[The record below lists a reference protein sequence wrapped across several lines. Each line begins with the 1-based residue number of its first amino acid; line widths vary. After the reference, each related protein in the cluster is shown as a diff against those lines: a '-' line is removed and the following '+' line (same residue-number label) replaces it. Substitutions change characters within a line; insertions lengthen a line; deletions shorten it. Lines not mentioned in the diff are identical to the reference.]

1 MKKIAVFLAVLL
13 LLAAPVLAAE
23 PTEALSDVL
32 GADELTQSLPDE
44 AAEVLDG
51 FSPDGTPDFRSGV
64 RSILRAAAGGS
75 GGALRSGLRLCA
87 VLLAMVTLCA
97 VVRMSTQKDPVN
109 AVSAVGALGICAA
122 CLGGMQS
129 MISLASETVTRLSD
143 YSACLLPVMASPSAW
158 RTTAADI
165 PPPSA

>member
-23 PTEALSDVL
+23 PTEALSNVL

-75 GGALRSGLRLCA
+75 GGALRSGR
-87 VLLAMVTLCA
+87 
-97 VVRMSTQKDPVN
+97 
-109 AVSAVGALGICAA
+109 
-122 CLGGMQS
+122 
-129 MISLASETVTRLSD
+129 
-143 YSACLLPVMASPSAW
+143 
-158 RTTAADI
+158 
-165 PPPSA
+165 

>member
-51 FSPDGTPDFRSGV
+51 RCP
-64 RSILRAAAGGS
+64 AHAGGYHHPRYRY
-75 GGALRSGLRLCA
+75 G
-87 VLLAMVTLCA
+87 
-97 VVRMSTQKDPVN
+97 
-109 AVSAVGALGICAA
+109 
-122 CLGGMQS
+122 
-129 MISLASETVTRLSD
+129 
-143 YSACLLPVMASPSAW
+143 
-158 RTTAADI
+158 
-165 PPPSA
+165 

>member
-51 FSPDGTPDFRSGV
+51 LSPDGTP
-64 RSILRAAAGGS
+64 AAA
-75 GGALRSGLRLCA
+75 RCA
-87 VLLAMVTLCA
+87 VAFACA
-97 VVRMSTQKDPVN
+97 RCCWPW
-109 AVSAVGALGICAA
+109 LRCA
-122 CLGGMQS
+122 
-129 MISLASETVTRLSD
+129 
-143 YSACLLPVMASPSAW
+143 PSCA
-158 RTTAADI
+158 
-165 PPPSA
+165 

>member
-13 LLAAPVLAAE
+13 LLTAPVLAAE
-23 PTEALSDVL
+23 PTEALSDVI
-32 GADELTQSLPDE
+32 GTDELTQSLPDE

-51 FSPDGTPDFRSGV
+51 LSPDGMPDFRSGV

-97 VVRMSTQKDPVN
+97 VVRMSAQKDPVN

-122 CLGGMQS
+122 TSSAIWRITPRSWVMK
-129 MISLASETVTRLSD
+129 MIEVPCSSFRSFMSFRICA
-143 YSACLLPVMASPSAW
+143 
-158 RTTAADI
+158 
-165 PPPSA
+165 

>member
-51 FSPDGTPDFRSGV
+51 LSPDGTPDFRAAEYGASCARRPVG
-64 RSILRAAAGGS
+64 AAA
-75 GGALRSGLRLCA
+75 R
-87 VLLAMVTLCA
+87 
-97 VVRMSTQKDPVN
+97 
-109 AVSAVGALGICAA
+109 CAA
-122 CLGGMQS
+122 
-129 MISLASETVTRLSD
+129 AF
-143 YSACLLPVMASPSAW
+143 ACARCCWPWLRCAPSC
-158 RTTAADI
+158 T
-165 PPPSA
+165 